1 MKPTAEFMS
10 LAAELHSYVL
20 SFLPWQDVL
29 RCSSVGYY
37 LMIYNRFL
45 TIVLQVCKALRLTYM
60 SSSQLQYIVEL
71 GGQRLLHVP
80 DTDLDNPTSI
90 AKCLQLL
97 RDKANAWFKFDE
109 RPLMT
114 LHVPEQFRFSYRSF
128 VGGHYCMW
136 DEEQDL
142 AKIFPILPNP
152 SQRTIE
158 RDWSPKSSRSVP
170 NAQTFSV
177 FMDPVQNLVAIAYAI
192 TDDDLQSGDESFYI
206 DLRTLDVDGVHPRA
220 AGPKLFLSGLPG
232 GENSELITQSMKLEG
247 LGRHIAFRRSLTVSD
262 EEDSTYEDVW
272 ALQIWD
278 WQHSMTS
285 NVSPGQK

>member
-10 LAAELHSYVL
+10 LATELHSYVL

-37 LMIYNRFL
+37 LVIYNRFL
-45 TIVLQVCKALRLTYM
+45 TIILQVCKALRLTYM

-109 RPLMT
+109 RPLMA

-177 FMDPVQNLVAIAYAI
+177 FMDPVQNLVAIAYTI

-285 NVSPGQK
+285 NVSPGQE